1 MEDISEDHAASV
13 LQRAEVGHVAVI
25 ADGRPY
31 VTPISFVF
39 DRGSIYMRM
48 FPGRRLSAI
57 KVNPEIS
64 FEVVSYREGG
74 QDWDS
79 VVVSGSVAVVEDA
92 NEVTDATQLL
102 LEKYRTD
109 GVAVSWGVP
118 ELVPGRPEVVRL
130 VIAEMTVRTSGTG
143 LGPRIRPGRL

>member
-1 MEDISEDHAASV
+1 M
-13 LQRAEVGHVAVI
+13 
-25 ADGRPY
+25 
-31 VTPISFVF
+31 
-39 DRGSIYMRM
+39 
-48 FPGRRLSAI
+48 
-57 KVNPEIS
+57 NPEIS

-118 ELVPGRPEVVRL
+118 ELLPGRPEVVRL
-130 VIAEMTVRTSGTG
+130 VIAEITVLTSGAN
-143 LGPRIRPGRL
+143 LGSRIRPGRR